1 MQWYLYGGKTTI
13 LNDGLLIDS
22 TDHKMTTWILLKVK
36 LNREGTGD
44 TCSLIMHYFLLY
56 NKIYVS
62 GFSTRKSIQ
71 KTPIQSQI
79 HENKYDCMPNT
90 KQLSFPTT
98 CLTKFSCWLMNLGL
112 KWKHLIYEDV
122 RHVFAILFWNN
133 SLKISLEAESLL
145 FCAFYIVTTD
155 KIVIMCVL
163 LS

>member
-98 CLTKFSCWLMNLGL
+98 CQAVVIFMLVDEPGFEMKTS
-112 KWKHLIYEDV
+112 HLWGCQTCVCY
-122 RHVFAILFWNN
+122 FIL
-133 SLKISLEAESLL
+133 E
-145 FCAFYIVTTD
+145 
-155 KIVIMCVL
+155 
-163 LS
+163 